1 MTGVRL
7 SELVIVGWC
16 GVAALVALMRPLPAS
31 RRIGVL
37 AGTAAMAG
45 VVLGLAQSPPSGLVD
60 AMRNLAPALWV
71 LAAYRIASR
80 FFLAPDLRL
89 ERWLLATDDR
99 LLGGLDLESR
109 LTRGPRWF
117 VEWLEVAY
125 LAVYVMLP
133 LGAWAAWNAG
143 GHAAVDRYWLVVF
156 PAEASCYLALA
167 WLQTRPPRDLEPWVA
182 QVRDRSAFRRTNE
195 FVLHHGSH
203 RMNTIPSGH
212 AAGAVAVALAL
223 AWLGSGLAVPFALL
237 AAAIL
242 VATVVGRYH
251 FTVDTVTGA
260 LVAVANWLVARAVPW

>member
-16 GVAALVALMRPLPAS
+16 AVAALVALVRPLPAW
-31 RRIGVL
+31 RRVGVLGGSVAMAGGVL
-37 AGTAAMAG
+37 ALTRWP
-45 VVLGLAQSPPSGLVD
+45 SSGLVD
-60 AMRNLAPALWV
+60 AVRNLAPALWV
-71 LAAYRIASR
+71 LAAYRIASG

-89 ERWLLATDDR
+89 EGWLLASDSR
-99 LLGGLDLESR
+99 LLARLDLEAR
-109 LTRGPRWF
+109 LTHGPRWI
-117 VEWLEVAY
+117 VELLEVAY

-133 LGAWAAWNAG
+133 LGVWAAWAAG

-212 AAGAVAVALAL
+212 AAGAAAVALAL
-223 AWLGSGLAVPFALL
+223 AWLGSGLAVPFARL

-251 FTVDTVTGA
+251 FTIDTVTGA
-260 LVAVANWLVARAVPW
+260 LVAVACWLAARALA